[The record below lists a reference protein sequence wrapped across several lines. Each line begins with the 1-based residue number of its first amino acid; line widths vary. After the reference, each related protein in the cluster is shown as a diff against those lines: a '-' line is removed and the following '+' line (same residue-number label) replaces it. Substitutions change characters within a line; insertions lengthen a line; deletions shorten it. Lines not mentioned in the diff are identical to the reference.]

1 MKNLSVK
8 AKKMAASL
16 TLELTAKAASMR
28 KEGKDVI
35 SFGVGEPDFNTPKN
49 VREAAHKAI
58 EEGKSK
64 YTAASGLIELKE
76 EICKKLKKD
85 NKLEYNTSQIVI
97 STGAKQC
104 LNNVFMAILNPGDEV
119 IVPSPY
125 WVSYPE
131 LISLADGEAVFVET
145 KKENAFKL
153 IGDEIEQ
160 AVTNKTKAIIINS
173 PNNPTGAVYT
183 EAELLDI
190 LDVCEKY
197 DLYIISDEI
206 YEKLNYFNKENPHVS
221 IASFS
226 ESAKE
231 RTIVINGFSKSH
243 AMTGWRIG
251 YSASNNEIA
260 KLMSTIQSHTTSN
273 PNTIAQ
279 YASMEALIGDNS
291 EFNQMFET
299 FTLRRNLMVELLDDM
314 ENIDYINPM
323 GAFYCFIDISKVF
336 NDNIKTSFDFSR
348 ELLEKENVMVIPG
361 IAFGNDNYIR
371 LSYATSEKNIKIGL
385 ERIKKFINSIA

>member
-35 SFGVGEPDFNTPKN
+35 SFGVGEPDFNTPSN

-58 EEGKSK
+58 EGGKSK

-76 EICKKLKKD
+76 EICKKLKDD
-85 NKLEYNTSQIVI
+85 NSLEYNTNQIVI

-119 IVPSPY
+119 IIPSPY

-131 LISLADGEAVFVET
+131 LISLSDGIPVFVET

-153 IGDEIEQ
+153 IREEIES
-160 AVTNKTKAIIINS
+160 AITSKTKAIIINS
-173 PNNPTGAVYT
+173 PNNPTGAVYS
-183 EAELLDI
+183 ESELLEI

-206 YEKLNYFNKENPHVS
+206 YEKLNYFSDENPHVS

-226 ESAKE
+226 QSAKD

-251 YSASNNEIA
+251 YSASNSEVA
-260 KLMSTIQSHTTSN
+260 KLMGTIQSHTTSN

-279 YASMEALIGDNS
+279 YASIEALIGDDS
-291 EFNQMFET
+291 EFNEMFET
-299 FTLRRNLMVELLDDM
+299 FTMRRHLMVELLD
-314 ENIDYINPM
+314 EIEKVDYINPM
-323 GAFYCFIDISKVF
+323 GAFYCFINISKLF
-336 NDNIKTSFDFSR
+336 NEKIKTSFDFSR

-371 LSYATSEKNIKIGL
+371 ISYATS
-385 ERIKKFINSIA
+385 